1 MYNEIITRFLRR
13 HDYMEVRPEAAL
25 IDMDGTLYDSMP
37 GHAVAWEQMMREQGI
52 KIDPQEILR
61 HEGRTGRATIDLL
74 FRRYLGRGATD
85 EEKEALYRRKT
96 EIFAAMQPP
105 RPMEGA
111 SEILKFMEG
120 VGMKRVLVT
129 GSGQS
134 SLISRLD
141 TDFPGIFEPGMRV
154 TSRDVKHG
162 KPHPE
167 PFIRAM
173 QLAGVSPSQ
182 AIVIENAPLGIEAGD
197 RAGAFTIGVT
207 TGPIPVEEMERAGAA
222 IVFPS
227 MEAFAD
233 ALPSLL
239 YALIQTHID

>member
-1 MYNEIITRFLRR
+1 
-13 HDYMEVRPEAAL
+13 
-25 IDMDGTLYDSMP
+25 
-37 GHAVAWEQMMREQGI
+37 
-52 KIDPQEILR
+52 
-61 HEGRTGRATIDLL
+61 
-74 FRRYLGRGATD
+74 
-85 EEKEALYRRKT
+85 
-96 EIFAAMQPP
+96 
-105 RPMEGA
+105 
-111 SEILKFMEG
+111 
-120 VGMKRVLVT
+120 
-129 GSGQS
+129 
-134 SLISRLD
+134 
-141 TDFPGIFEPGMRV
+141 
-154 TSRDVKHG
+154 
-162 KPHPE
+162 
-167 PFIRAM
+167 M